1 MLVYRY
7 SVRSKSVEVYHIIA
21 TVLALIGKERR
32 WLLCTILVLVGKCKK
47 ENKSKHLK
55 GQL

>member
-1 MLVYRY
+1 MMRILNIQCMLVYSRY

-32 WLLCTILVLVGKCKK
+32 WLLCTILALVGK
-47 ENKSKHLK
+47 
-55 GQL
+55 